1 MGDKVEGDRSLGYR
15 LSIGIVIGL
24 AIGIPLGLVVLS
36 NIAVGVGLG
45 IGFGLAFGLA
55 MSPSSAGDYG
65 SRSSGH
71 RDSGDDEPHH
81 RTPPHDD

>member
-15 LSIGIVIGL
+15 LGIGIAIGL

-36 NIAVGVGLG
+36 NLAVGVGLG

-55 MSPSSAGDYG
+55 MSPSPAGDYG
-65 SRSSGH
+65 YRRPRRDEESR
-71 RDSGDDEPHH
+71 HH